1 MRIHPIVLYLYY
13 RGCTPEEAVEE
24 VYRCSALTHA
34 HPRAKI
40 ACGIYTF
47 VLFSVLDNPCRAA
60 VVVGLS
66 RAKKYYGERIGKRAK
81 RDIKTALANP
91 DTPSGEKAGLL
102 ELLYDGI
109 DICQEQSSEE
119 LSAYKRVL
127 SMCIGGIDGIT
138 GRGISR
144 EQIKSSGYVVDSLEA
159 AIWCVLTTKDY
170 KNCVLQAVNLGDDTD
185 TVAAIAGGIAG
196 AIYGL
201 RAIPESWLDTL
212 RRREYIE
219 NMCVEAHRALCK

>member
-1 MRIHPIVLYLYY
+1 M
-13 RGCTPEEAVEE
+13 
-24 VYRCSALTHA
+24 
-34 HPRAKI
+34 
-40 ACGIYTF
+40 
-47 VLFSVLDNPCRAA
+47 
-60 VVVGLS
+60 VVGLS
-66 RAKKYYGERIGKRAK
+66 RAKKYYGERIGKRVK
-81 RDIKTALANP
+81 RDIKKALANP

-102 ELLYDGI
+102 ELLYDEI
-109 DICQEQSSEE
+109 DICREQSSEE
-119 LSAYKRVL
+119 PSAYKRVL
-127 SMCIGGIDGIT
+127 SMCKGGIDGIT

-201 RAIPESWLDTL
+201 WAIPESWLDTL

-219 NMCVEAHRALCK
+219 NMCVEAHRVLCK